1 MLFHT
6 RLSRLSVH
14 ELAAAAHLASGLG
27 LPGGD
32 AGMMRLQDAT
42 RPVMNGA
49 TKRDLALLGAAVS
62 TLGV

>member
-6 RLSRLSVH
+6 RLSQLSVH
-14 ELAAAAHLASGLG
+14 ELASAAHLASGLG

-32 AGMMRLQDAT
+32 AGMVRLQEAA
-42 RPVMNGA
+42 RPMMNGA
-49 TKRDLALLGAAVS
+49 SEREMALLGAATS